1 MWRRRCEMGKIKVKI
16 TYVNKFVNV
25 VEKIIESKEALD
37 AIVKTLEDIGV
48 HYTLEDLQA
57 KGYVRI

>member
-1 MWRRRCEMGKIKVKI
+1 MWRRRCEMRKIKVKI

-37 AIVKTLEDIGV
+37 AIVKTLEDVGV

>member
-1 MWRRRCEMGKIKVKI
+1 MKKIRVKI

-25 VEKIIESKEALD
+25 VEKIVEDKEVLD
-37 AIVKTLEDIGV
+37 AITALLEDVGV
-48 HYTLEDLQA
+48 HYTVEDLQA

>member
-1 MWRRRCEMGKIKVKI
+1 MKKIRVKI

-25 VEKIIESKEALD
+25 VEKIIEDEKVFNALTALLD
-37 AIVKTLEDIGV
+37 DVGV
-48 HYTLEDLQA
+48 HYTVEDFEA